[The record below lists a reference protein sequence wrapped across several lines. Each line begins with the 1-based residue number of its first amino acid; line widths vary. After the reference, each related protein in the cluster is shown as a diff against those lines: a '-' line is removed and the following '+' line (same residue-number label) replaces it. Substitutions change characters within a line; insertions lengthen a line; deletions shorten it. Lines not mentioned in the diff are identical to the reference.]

1 MKRSWSEFRHRSD
14 AIVDGP
20 VRLVTAAD
28 DSGNRVQIH
37 TIDYAAGLS
46 TAVRLRLEY
55 ETAKYADLGAALT
68 GAPLGFEFSENF
80 GEIVCS
86 AIEGVP
92 LNEMLQQGPMP
103 FYQAT
108 AFAEDLLEELILLH
122 RAGIVRRWL
131 CPGDITIQGRTA
143 VKSAGG
149 KAVIAAFAPLQMLMS
164 LSNPA
169 IASELA
175 KYSSPESLGAL
186 EENVRPSSDLYS
198 LGTLLFECLTG
209 TPLFQTSA
217 SGDIVFQHMTCPV
230 PRLTEIRPEIPQ
242 SLEEIVRRLLQKQ
255 PRDRYQS
262 AAGVLHD
269 LKQFRAAGGTPHRLI
284 LGTCDQRD
292 SLIEPAFV
300 GRTAEL
306 DSIESELKLIQIG
319 KSRTV
324 IVSGASGLGKS
335 RLFLEVARTAAGR
348 GFRILRASG
357 KNQAG
362 LAPLSSL
369 HEALKQC
376 LLMIGEDA
384 ALQLVLRS
392 ALSEHAQ
399 ELGAINPEIVSALG
413 LSAAGSPDHVLTDRR
428 IAMTL
433 AILLGAMGSE
443 RQPIL
448 LVLDDMQ
455 WADDLT
461 LLMLES
467 WHLTNSRWT
476 GLLIGTRPSEG
487 VAQRLLQG
495 LLCSIRI
502 GLEPLTRQDHDQLLI
517 SMAGSLPE
525 PALAS
530 IWRMSEGNP
539 FVASAVV
546 RGVVESGIMTPS
558 AEGWRLDEARLRHL
572 QMSGEAVEI
581 LKQRL
586 LRLSDESR
594 ELLAVGAVLGKEF
607 RLEMTAHVAG
617 IPLNRVL
624 SLLSEPRQNCL
635 VWENRISGMYEFF
648 HDQIRDAVLK
658 CVPEERSKSIH
669 LRAADYL
676 CEVEPDRI
684 FDIACH
690 FDAAGEFRRAGGYA
704 IQAAQRAHRAHAL
717 EIAEQ
722 QFRIALRSCENRSMS
737 TDFQILY
744 GLGDVLML
752 SGRYREAEP
761 LFEQAIQCAD
771 SVFNRA
777 EVTLKLGELAFKEDR
792 KDRAIELWESAL
804 VSLGGKKITP
814 SWRLPL
820 SVVREIGVQ
829 CLHTLFPRLLVGRRS
844 GEPSASDRLIWRL
857 HSRLAY
863 AYWYV
868 RGKVR
873 VLHSHLRGMNLAE
886 HYAPTPELAQAYS
899 EHAPAMSLIPLS
911 RRGIAYGR
919 RSLQIRTAQND
930 IWGQGQSL
938 HCLAIALYSA
948 AQYEECVDVGRRSV
962 RILERAGDYWE
973 KHTAQYQIAASLYRM
988 GRFREAVKVAR
999 ETYESGLTVG
1009 DFQVCG
1015 NILEVWARA
1024 TDGDLPPEVL
1034 MAELERPRADVQ
1046 GQAQVLLARGV
1057 CLLREEQFERA
1068 IEAFDTGIRVAR
1080 EAGISNTYTVPL
1092 FSWKATALR
1101 TQLEC
1106 RPPILRSRRRAI
1118 IKAHRKTSRQ
1128 AVLLSLRFRTEL
1140 PHALREYAWAQIFRN
1155 RNHRAQ
1161 WLLRRS
1167 LRIARDQRAE
1177 YEAIQSDLLLRRICV
1192 DHRGDKQSEST
1203 LEIAQQRLTTFRTEQ
1218 LPQQSLESL
1227 SIADRFDFLLE
1238 SGRRIASGT
1247 DISQIRQIL
1256 SDAARRLLRSP
1267 HAEVLSTTDSEGPHS
1282 DVPDSCWSLVEQ
1294 AIQCGEALSESVASA
1309 EWRSLLVCPV
1319 IVRGRT
1325 PLYLVVGHQEIR
1337 NLYGPNEL
1345 RIARYLT
1352 TIAGAALENAEG
1364 FRSLQDLN
1372 ANLERIVQERT
1383 SALEARATELRA
1395 TADSLRSTQHELA
1408 AARDT
1413 AEQASKAKSEFLAR
1427 MSHEIRTPIGAVL
1440 GFTEL
1445 LLKGDAPLT
1454 TEQRSFL
1461 QRVLS
1466 NGNHLHRLLND
1477 LLDLSRI
1484 EARELTIETI
1494 EVAPYRLLFD
1504 VLSALQ
1510 SKAIDKNLRLSL
1522 RVANQIP
1529 ESIRTDPTRL
1539 RQILTNLIGNAI
1551 KFTSVGSVNLLVD
1564 TDPSAGQLKIHVQD
1578 TGPGIPCSAQQDVFE
1593 PFRQA
1598 DPSIVRKY
1606 GGTGLGLPISR
1617 HLAQALGGEIELV
1630 SEPGLG
1636 STFTV
1641 TIATGDLSHT
1651 RLLSASEAE
1660 MSLSLPDH
1668 SRRIHAKLDGIR
1680 ILIVDDVDANR
1691 DLFGLVLRRAGAEC
1705 VLAEDGQ
1712 QAVQLVAKQSFDLI
1726 LMDMQMPVMDGYTAT
1741 RTLRS
1746 MGVAIPVLAITANGM
1761 DKDQLQCL
1769 TAGCTGYLTKPIA
1782 TDGLLRAVSEQLGR
1796 DVEESALPGTV
1807 VLSSASGGI
1816 PEDKEMT
1823 ASGFAEKQPLPEMP
1837 EDPVFREF
1845 AVRFLRKVE
1854 AAIPRIQSSIQ
1865 SCDDRRL
1872 RELAHW
1878 IRGTGGTVGLMSF
1891 SDLGAELGTF
1901 ARAGDFLRAE
1911 AVACQLESLTRSL
1924 LFIEQTTA

>member
-1 MKRSWSEFRHRSD
+1 MKRSWSEFRHRSN
-14 AIVDGP
+14 AVSEGP
-20 VRLVTAAD
+20 VQLVTAAD
-28 DSGNRVQIH
+28 DSGNRIQIH
-37 TIDYAAGLS
+37 TIDYASDLS

-55 ETAKYADLGAALT
+55 ETAKYAELAAVFA
-68 GAPLGFEFSENF
+68 GAPLSFEFSDDI
-80 GEIVCS
+80 GEIVCPVV
-86 AIEGVP
+86 EGVS
-92 LNEMLQQGPMP
+92 LKEMLQQAPMP
-103 FYQAT
+103 FYQAIS
-108 AFAEDLLEELILLH
+108 FAEDLLEDLLLLH

-131 CPGDITIQGRTA
+131 CPGDITIQGRTS

-149 KAVIAAFAPLQMLMS
+149 QAVIAEFAPLQMLRSM
-164 LSNPA
+164 SNPA
-169 IASELA
+169 IAAELA
-175 KYSSPESLGAL
+175 MYSSPESLGAL
-186 EENVRPSSDLYS
+186 EESVRPSSDLYS

-209 TPLFQTSA
+209 APLFQASA

-230 PRLTEIRPEIPQ
+230 PLLTQIRPEIPQ
-242 SLEEIVRRLLQKQ
+242 PLEEIVQRLLQKQ

-269 LKQFRAAGGTPHRLI
+269 LKQLRAAGGAPQRLI

-306 DSIESELKLIQIG
+306 DSIESELKLIQVG

-348 GFRILRASG
+348 GFRILRATG

-362 LAPLSSL
+362 LSPLSSL
-369 HEALKQC
+369 DEALRQC
-376 LLMIGEDA
+376 LLMIREDA
-384 ALQLVLRS
+384 ALQMVLRS

-399 ELGAINPEIVSALG
+399 ELGAINQEIAAALE
-413 LSAAGSPDHVLTDRR
+413 LSGAGSPVHVLTDRR

-502 GLEPLTRQDHDQLLI
+502 SLEPLTRQDHDQLLI

-525 PALAS
+525 PALSS

-539 FVASAVV
+539 FVASAVL
-546 RGVVESGIMTPS
+546 RGIVESGIMTS
-558 AEGWRLDEARLRHL
+558 STEGWRLDEARLRHL

-586 LRLSDESR
+586 LRLSADSR

-607 RLEMTAHVAG
+607 RLEMTAQVAG

-624 SLLSEPRQNCL
+624 SLLFEPRQNCL
-635 VWENRISGMYEFF
+635 VWENRISEMYEFF

-658 CVPEERSKSIH
+658 CVPEDLKKSIH

-676 CEVEPDRI
+676 CQFDPDRI
-684 FDIACH
+684 FDIAFH
-690 FDAAGEFRRAGGYA
+690 FDAAGELRRAGGYA

-722 QFRIALRSCENRSMS
+722 QFRIALRSRENRSLG

-771 SVFNRA
+771 SAFTRA

-792 KDRAIELWESAL
+792 KDRAIELWEEAL
-804 VSLGGKKITP
+804 VSLGGKITP

-820 SVVREIGVQ
+820 SVMREIGVQ
-829 CLHTLFPRLLVGRRS
+829 FLHSLFPRLLVGRRS
-844 GEPSASDRLIWRL
+844 GEPSASERLIWRL

-873 VLHSHLRGMNLAE
+873 VLHSHLRGLNLAE
-886 HYAPTPELAQAYS
+886 QYAPTPELAQAYS

-948 AQYEECVDVGRRSV
+948 AQYDECVDVGRRSV

-988 GRFREAVKVAR
+988 GRFRDAVKVAR
-999 ETYESGLTVG
+999 ETYESGLAVG

-1024 TDGDLPPEVL
+1024 TDGDLPSDVL

-1057 CLLREEQFERA
+1057 CLLHEEQFERA
-1068 IEAFDTGIRVAR
+1068 LEAFDTGIRVAR

-1092 FSWKATALR
+1092 YSWKATALR
-1101 TQLEC
+1101 RQLEC

-1118 IKAHRKTSRQ
+1118 IMAHRKISRQ
-1128 AVLLSLRFRTEL
+1128 AVGLALRFRTEL
-1140 PHALREYAWAQIFRN
+1140 PHALREYAWSQIFRN
-1155 RNHRAQ
+1155 RNFRAQ
-1161 WLLRRS
+1161 WLLKRS
-1167 LRIARDQRAE
+1167 LRIARDQHAE
-1177 YEAIQSDLLLRRICV
+1177 YEAIQSDLLLQKICV
-1192 DHRGDKQSEST
+1192 DRGYKRSESM

-1218 LPQQSLESL
+1218 LPQQSLASL

-1238 SGRRIASGT
+1238 SGRRIAGGT
-1247 DISQIRQIL
+1247 DILQIRQIL

-1267 HAEVLSTTDSEGPHS
+1267 HAEVLSTASEGPLIE
-1282 DVPDSCWSLVEQ
+1282 VPDSCRSLMEQ
-1294 AIQCGEALSESVASA
+1294 AIQCGEALSESVASS

-1325 PLYLVVGHQEIR
+1325 PLCLVVGHQEIR

-1372 ANLERIVQERT
+1372 ANLEEIVQERT
-1383 SALEARATELRA
+1383 AALEAQATELRA

-1413 AEQASKAKSEFLAR
+1413 AEEASKAKSEFLAR

-1454 TEQRSFL
+1454 AEQRSFL

-1510 SKAIDKNLRLSL
+1510 SKAMDKNLRLSL
-1522 RVANQIP
+1522 RVVNQIP

-1564 TDPSAGQLKIHVQD
+1564 TDPFEEKLRIHVQD
-1578 TGPGIPCSAQQDVFE
+1578 TGPGIPHAAQQDVFE
-1593 PFRQA
+1593 PFKQA
-1598 DPSIVRKY
+1598 DPSVVRKY

-1641 TIATGDLSHT
+1641 SIATGDLSQT

-1668 SRRIHAKLDGIR
+1668 SKRIHARLDGVR
-1680 ILIVDDVDANR
+1680 VLIVDDVDANR
-1691 DLFGLVLRRAGAEC
+1691 DLFGLVLRRAGADC
-1705 VLAEDGQ
+1705 VMAEHGQ
-1712 QAVQLVAKQSFDLI
+1712 QAVQLVANQSFDII

-1741 RTLRS
+1741 RSLRS
-1746 MGVAIPVLAITANGM
+1746 MGVTTPVLAITANGM

-1782 TDGLLRAVSEQLGR
+1782 TDSLLRAVSEQLGR
-1796 DVEESALPGTV
+1796 DVEESASPGSILLP
-1807 VLSSASGGI
+1807 SASVAI
-1816 PEDKEMT
+1816 PEVKESIT
-1823 ASGFAEKQPLPEMP
+1823 SGSAEMLPLPKMP

-1845 AVRFLRKVE
+1845 AVRFLRKVD

-1891 SDLGAELGTF
+1891 SDLGTELGTF
-1901 ARAGDFLRAE
+1901 ARAGDFLRAR
-1911 AVACQLESLTRSL
+1911 AVASQLEFLTRAL
-1924 LFIEQTTA
+1924 LATEQTVV

>member
-1 MKRSWSEFRHRSD
+1 MKRSWSEFRHRSN
-14 AIVDGP
+14 ANSDGP
-20 VRLVTAAD
+20 VHLMTAAD

-37 TIDYAAGLS
+37 TIDYTAGFS

-55 ETAKYADLGAALT
+55 ETAKYAELGALFT
-68 GAPLGFEFSENF
+68 GAPLGFEFSDTI
-80 GEIVCS
+80 GEVVCPV
-86 AIEGVP
+86 IEGVP
-92 LNEMLQQGPMP
+92 LNEMLQHGPMP

-131 CPGDITIQGRTA
+131 CPGDITIQGRTSI
-143 VKSAGG
+143 KSAGG
-149 KAVIAAFAPLQMLMS
+149 RAVISAFAPLQVLSS
-164 LSNPA
+164 LSNPT

-209 TPLFQTSA
+209 TPLFQTSS

-269 LKQFRAAGGTPHRLI
+269 LKQFRAAGGTPQRLI
-284 LGTCDQRD
+284 LGTRDQRD

-306 DSIESELKLIQIG
+306 DSIESELRLIQIG

-369 HEALKQC
+369 NEALKQC
-376 LLMIGEDA
+376 LLMIREDA

-399 ELGAINPEIVSALG
+399 ELGAINPDIVAALG

-443 RQPIL
+443 RRPIL

-467 WHLTNSRWT
+467 WHLTTSRWT

-502 GLEPLTRQDHDQLLI
+502 GLEPLTQRDHDQLLI

-525 PALAS
+525 SALAS

-539 FVASAVV
+539 FVASAVL
-546 RGVVESGIMTPS
+546 RGIVESGIMTP
-558 AEGWRLDEARLRHL
+558 APEGWRLDEARLRHL

-586 LRLSDESR
+586 QRLSDESR
-594 ELLAVGAVLGKEF
+594 ELLAVGAILGKEF
-607 RLEMTAHVAG
+607 RLEMTAQVAG

-635 VWENRISGMYEFF
+635 VWENRISEMYEFF

-658 CVPEERSKSIH
+658 CVPEELGKSIH

-676 CEVEPDRI
+676 CQFEPDRI
-684 FDIACH
+684 FDIAFH
-690 FDAAGEFRRAGGYA
+690 FDAAGDFRRAGGYA

-722 QFRIALRSCENRSMS
+722 QFRIALRSRENRSLS

-771 SVFNRA
+771 SAYTRA

-792 KDRAIELWESAL
+792 KDRAIELWEAAL
-804 VSLGGKKITP
+804 VSLGGKITP

-820 SVVREIGVQ
+820 SVMREIGVQ
-829 CLHTLFPRLLVGRRS
+829 CFHTFFPRLLVGRRS
-844 GEPSASDRLIWRL
+844 GDPSASERLIWRL

-911 RRGIAYGR
+911 GRGIAYGR

-999 ETYESGLTVG
+999 ETYESGVTVG

-1057 CLLREEQFERA
+1057 CLLGEEQFERA

-1101 TQLEC
+1101 RQLEC
-1106 RPPILRSRRRAI
+1106 RPPILRNRRRAI
-1118 IKAHRKTSRQ
+1118 IMAHRKISRQ
-1128 AVLLSLRFRTEL
+1128 AVLLALRFRTEL
-1140 PHALREYAWAQIFRN
+1140 PHALREYAWSQIFRN
-1155 RNHRAQ
+1155 RNSRAQ

-1167 LRIARDQRAE
+1167 VRIARDQHAE
-1177 YEAIQSDLLLRRICV
+1177 YEAIQSNLLLQKVCV
-1192 DHRGDKQSEST
+1192 DRGDKKSESE
-1203 LEIAQQRLTTFRTEQ
+1203 LEIAHQNLTTFRTEQ
-1218 LPQQSLESL
+1218 LPQQSFESL

-1267 HAEVLSTTDSEGPHS
+1267 HAEVLSTDSEGPHTE
-1282 DVPDSCWSLVEQ
+1282 VPDVCRLLVEQ

-1325 PLYLVVGHQEIR
+1325 PLCLVVGHQEIR

-1408 AARDT
+1408 TARDT

-1504 VLSALQ
+1504 VLSSLQ

-1522 RVANQIP
+1522 RVANRIP
-1529 ESIRTDPTRL
+1529 ESIHTDPTRL

-1551 KFTSVGSVNLLVD
+1551 KFTAAGGVNLLVD
-1564 TDPSAGQLKIHVQD
+1564 TDSSAEQLSIHVQD
-1578 TGPGIPCSAQQDVFE
+1578 TGPGIPCSVQQDVFE

-1598 DPSIVRKY
+1598 DPSIVRNY

-1617 HLAQALGGEIELV
+1617 HLAQALGGEIKLV

-1641 TIATGDLSHT
+1641 TIATGDLSQT

-1660 MSLSLPDH
+1660 TSLSLPDP

-1712 QAVQLVAKQSFDLI
+1712 QAVDLVVTQSFDLI

-1782 TDGLLRAVSEQLGR
+1782 TDSLLRAVSEQLGR
-1796 DVEESALPGTV
+1796 DVEETAVAVPTV
-1807 VLSSASGGI
+1807 LFPATDTAMEDRKQTLSSPAEI
-1816 PEDKEMT
+1816 PP
-1823 ASGFAEKQPLPEMP
+1823 PLPEMP
-1837 EDPVFREF
+1837 EDPAFREF
-1845 AVRFLRKVE
+1845 AFRFLRKVE

-1865 SCDDRRL
+1865 SRDDRRL

-1891 SDLGAELGTF
+1891 SDLGTELGTF
-1901 ARAGDFLRAE
+1901 ARDGDFLRAQ
-1911 AVACQLESLTRSL
+1911 AVACQLESLTRML
-1924 LFIEQTTA
+1924 LALEQTVV